1 MTTRGEGTNAAR
13 AAWPPLPLAGW
24 QETYRTL
31 HLWTQVVGKVRMVR
45 TPWLNHSWGATLY
58 VSPRGLTTG
67 IVPHGPGRA
76 FQVDL
81 DLLGHALTVTPSDGG
96 ARGFA
101 LEPMAVA
108 DFYRRLMDLL
118 LEMGYPVE
126 IVTVPNEMEEAVPFE
141 ADILHASYDPEAV
154 ARFCRVLISSHHVL
168 LRFRSRFVGKATPVH
183 FFWGAF
189 DLAASRFSGRPAP
202 PHPGGLPHF
211 PDAIAREAYS
221 HEVQSAGFWPG
232 TPDGPV
238 AEPAYYAYHYPA
250 PEGYERAAVGP
261 DAAFWSADL
270 GEWVLPY
277 EAVRTAA
284 DPEAAL
290 LEFLE
295 TTYAATAEL
304 AGWDREALER
314 PEGRPEDSRG

>member
-1 MTTRGEGTNAAR
+1 MATTRGADGDR
-13 AAWPPLPLAGW
+13 HAWPALPLAEW
-24 QETYRTL
+24 QETYQTL
-31 HLWTQVVGKVRMVR
+31 HLWTQVVGKVRMVQ
-45 TPWLNHSWGATLY
+45 TPWINHSWGTTLY
-58 VSPRGLTTG
+58 VTPRGLTTG
-67 IVPHGPGRA
+67 TVPHGGRA

-81 DLLGHALTVTPSDGG
+81 DFVDHALTVVPSHGA

-108 DFYRRLMDLL
+108 EFYRRLMDLL
-118 LEMGYPVE
+118 REMGYPVE
-126 IVTVPNEMEEAVPFE
+126 IVAVPNEVEEAIPF
-141 ADILHASYDPEAV
+141 AGDTRHASYDADAV
-154 ARFCRVLISSHHVL
+154 GRFGRVLLASHRVL

-232 TPDGPV
+232 TPGGPV
-238 AEPAYYAYHYPA
+238 AEPAYYAYVYPA
-250 PEGYERAAVGP
+250 ADGYERAAVRP
-261 DAAFWSADL
+261 EEARWSAEL

-277 EAVRTAA
+277 EAVRTAG
-284 DPEAAL
+284 DPESTLLDFLQSTYEAA
-290 LEFLE
+290 
-295 TTYAATAEL
+295 AEL
-304 AGWDREALER
+304 AGWDRQALER
-314 PEGRPEDSRG
+314 PEGRPGAEEAES